1 LAKRDA
7 GRVTAMERACAAMP
21 KYKNAFSGP
30 EFYEHKIVSE
40 EDGTLIGV
48 LRVKPSSLLWK
59 ASGRH
64 QFRSVSMEQFAAW
77 VEEQGKKAAK

>member
-1 LAKRDA
+1 
-7 GRVTAMERACAAMP
+7 MP

-30 EFYEHKIVSE
+30 EFYEHKIVQE
-40 EDGTLIGV
+40 KGGALVGV

-64 QFRSVSMEQFAAW
+64 KFQSVSIERFAAW

>member
-1 LAKRDA
+1 
-7 GRVTAMERACAAMP
+7 MERTCAAMP

-30 EFYEHKIVSE
+30 EFYEHTIVQE
-40 EDGTLIGV
+40 GDGALVGV

-64 QFRSVSMEQFAAW
+64 QFRSVSIEQFSAW
-77 VEEQGKKAAK
+77 VEEHGKKAAK